1 MSASTAARRSRRRST
16 RSRCRV
22 RWTFTFRTR
31 FDGLSAI
38 AERDEVYFRFRW
50 TLQRRAR
57 AFGDRFTLKTRGG
70 AQENSVRLDGSP
82 APPRQAGAPSRPAAG
97 PRAARSSPPPRR
109 CSRAGGV
116 QSRAPCA
123 DVAERA
129 GVGVGEPRYHH
140 FPDKR
145 ALLLALIDDWGDR
158 ELARAR
164 DAIDMAR
171 LFGSDPRAAFGDDL
185 RARYERLRRE
195 GSFYL
200 VLLELAER
208 DGDVRTRLSRI
219 NQVAVERVRDLLA
232 LGQRRGV
239 VRPELDPLAAAFLVR
254 HSIRTAATEVFVHR
268 MADPA
273 PEHVLAGLI
282 DMICRYI
289 FVEEPG

>member
-1 MSASTAARRSRRRST
+1 MKRSDSMARLRPRGKPARPQARGRATRRKVLAAAEALFARRGYEPT
-16 RSRCRV
+16 
-22 RWTFTFRTR
+22 TM
-31 FDGLSAI
+31 
-38 AERDEVYFRFRW
+38 
-50 TLQRRAR
+50 
-57 AFGDRFTLKTRGG
+57 
-70 AQENSVRLDGSP
+70 
-82 APPRQAGAPSRPAAG
+82 
-97 PRAARSSPPPRR
+97 
-109 CSRAGGV
+109 
-116 QSRAPCA
+116 A

-129 GVGVGEPRYHH
+129 GVGVGTLYHH

-239 VRPELDPLAAAFLVR
+239 VRPEVDPLAAAFLVR

-289 FVEEPG
+289 FVEVPG